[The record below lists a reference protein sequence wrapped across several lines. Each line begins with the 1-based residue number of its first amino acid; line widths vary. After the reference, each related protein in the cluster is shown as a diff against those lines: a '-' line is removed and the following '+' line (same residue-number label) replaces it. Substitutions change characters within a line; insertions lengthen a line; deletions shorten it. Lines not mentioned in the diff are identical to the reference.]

1 LLALLTIGCW
11 LVAISDVCMNHWL
24 LAGTINCCWVG
35 WDFYLQGFKTSSPF
49 LAEMLI
55 HFRFGEIWALICH
68 KISKGYAGFFR
79 EFLYLLVEFFLF
91 I

>member
-1 LLALLTIGCW
+1 
-11 LVAISDVCMNHWL
+11 
-24 LAGTINCCWVG
+24 
-35 WDFYLQGFKTSSPF
+35 LQRFKTSSPF

-55 HFRFGEIWALICH
+55 QFRFGEIWALICH

>member
-1 LLALLTIGCW
+1 VLAILF
-11 LVAISDVCMNHWL
+11 V
-24 LAGTINCCWVG
+24 
-35 WDFYLQGFKTSSPF
+35 LQGFKTSSPF

-55 HFRFGEIWALICH
+55 HFRFGEIWALIGH
-68 KISKGYAGFFR
+68 NISKGHAGFSC